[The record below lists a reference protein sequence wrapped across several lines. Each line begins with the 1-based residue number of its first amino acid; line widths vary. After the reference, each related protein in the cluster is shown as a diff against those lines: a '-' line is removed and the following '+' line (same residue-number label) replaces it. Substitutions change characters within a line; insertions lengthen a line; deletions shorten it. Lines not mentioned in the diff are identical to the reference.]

1 MEWVNFLRENKPEFT
16 HNKSHTASTLGIMK
30 MGVPGYSFK
39 KADIKKTIYN
49 ILMTLLAREKKIVM
63 PTNQGME
70 AKAIHI

>member
-1 MEWVNFLRENKPEFT
+1 
-16 HNKSHTASTLGIMK
+16 MK
-30 MGVPGYSFK
+30 MGVPRYSLK

-63 PTNQGME
+63 PTNQAME